1 MEEFSFSTRIFF
13 GEGALE
19 RLRRVQD
26 KKVMIVTDR
35 FMAGIGVPD
44 KVAGHLTRCQV
55 SVFDGVVPD
64 PPIEVVAAGVQALQD
79 CGAEV
84 MIAVGGGST
93 IDAAKAIRAV
103 AKETL
108 HIDTDRWECF
118 AVPTTSGTGSEVT
131 DYAVI
136 TDRAKGIKYPLDSQA
151 LRPPVAILDPELTVS
166 APASVTAD
174 AGMDVLT
181 HALEAYVSKGANDFS
196 DALCEKAVS
205 LVFRFLPLAFQDGT
219 NLLAREKM
227 HNASC
232 MAGLA
237 FNSAG
242 LGLNHGMA
250 HAIGA
255 KLHIAHGRINAM
267 LLPHIITFNADLG
280 RIRNGEY
287 ALAAK
292 KYQRMAKVL
301 DLPAPSVRLG
311 VTNRLREVERTMG
324 DVYGSP
330 AGHLEF
336 QYTARASH
344 ALNKAFGAPIGKA
357 FGITVGAPA
366 AIGVLLADTAV
377 KAATVDVVGYSSPAN
392 GGTSFSNEVILTFTG
407 DSGAVKQ
414 AIIAAR
420 DVGMQVLKTLEP
432 SVELKSTT
440 TPYIL

>member
-136 TDRAKGIKYPLDSQA
+136 TDRAKGIKYPAGRHSGPGAYSFRPGLGNGRRKYGCVDPRAGGIRLQGSQ
-151 LRPPVAILDPELTVS
+151 
-166 APASVTAD
+166 
-174 AGMDVLT
+174 
-181 HALEAYVSKGANDFS
+181 
-196 DALCEKAVS
+196 
-205 LVFRFLPLAFQDGT
+205 RFL
-219 NLLAREKM
+219 R
-227 HNASC
+227 
-232 MAGLA
+232 
-237 FNSAG
+237 
-242 LGLNHGMA
+242 
-250 HAIGA
+250 
-255 KLHIAHGRINAM
+255 
-267 LLPHIITFNADLG
+267 
-280 RIRNGEY
+280 
-287 ALAAK
+287 
-292 KYQRMAKVL
+292 
-301 DLPAPSVRLG
+301 
-311 VTNRLREVERTMG
+311 
-324 DVYGSP
+324 
-330 AGHLEF
+330 
-336 QYTARASH
+336 RA
-344 ALNKAFGAPIGKA
+344 
-357 FGITVGAPA
+357 V
-366 AIGVLLADTAV
+366 
-377 KAATVDVVGYSSPAN
+377 
-392 GGTSFSNEVILTFTG
+392 
-407 DSGAVKQ
+407 
-414 AIIAAR
+414 
-420 DVGMQVLKTLEP
+420 
-432 SVELKSTT
+432 
-440 TPYIL
+440 

>member
-1 MEEFSFSTRIFF
+1 MKEFSFSTRIFF

-19 RLRRVQD
+19 RLRKVED
-26 KKVMIVTDR
+26 KRVMIVTDR
-35 FMAGIGVPD
+35 FMANMGVPD
-44 KVAGHLTRCQV
+44 KVAGYLTRCQV

-64 PPIEVVAAGVQALQD
+64 PPIEVVAAGVQALQES
-79 CGAEV
+79 GAEA

-103 AKETL
+103 AKETH

-131 DYAVI
+131 EYAVI
-136 TDRAKGIKYPLDSQA
+136 TDRAKGIKYPLESKA
-151 LRPPVAILDPELTVS
+151 LRPPVAILDPQLTVS

-181 HALEAYVSKGANDFS
+181 HAIEAYVSKGANDFS

-219 NLLAREKM
+219 DLLAREKM

-242 LGLNHGMA
+242 LGLTHGMA
-250 HAIGA
+250 HAVGG
-255 KLHIAHGRINAM
+255 KLHIPHGRINAM
-267 LLPHIITFNADLG
+267 LLPHIIQFNANLAG
-280 RIRNGEY
+280 VRGGEY

-292 KYQRMAKVL
+292 KYQRLAKTL

-311 VTNRLREVERTMG
+311 VSNLLREVEHLNRVLKIPATLKEWGG
-324 DVYGSP
+324 D
-330 AGHLEF
+330 LE
-336 QYTARASH
+336 QVKQLWDEMVS
-344 ALNKAFGAPIGKA
+344 
-357 FGITVGAPA
+357 A
-366 AIGVLLADTAV
+366 ALADVTTSTNPRPATAENV
-377 KAATVDVVGYSSPAN
+377 SA
-392 GGTSFSNEVILTFTG
+392 ILQRLMG
-407 DSGAVKQ
+407 K
-414 AIIAAR
+414 
-420 DVGMQVLKTLEP
+420 
-432 SVELKSTT
+432 
-440 TPYIL
+440 

>member
-1 MEEFSFSTRIFF
+1 MKEFSFSTRIFF

-19 RLRRVQD
+19 RLRKVED
-26 KKVMIVTDR
+26 KRVMIVTDR
-35 FMAGIGVPD
+35 FMANMGVPD
-44 KVAGHLTRCQV
+44 KVTVYLTRCQV

-64 PPIEVVAAGVQALQD
+64 PPIEVVAAGVQALQES
-79 CGAEV
+79 GAEA

-131 DYAVI
+131 EYAVI
-136 TDRAKGIKYPLDSQA
+136 TDRAKGIKYPLESKA
-151 LRPPVAILDPELTVS
+151 LRPPVAILDPQLTVS

-181 HALEAYVSKGANDFS
+181 HAIEAYVSKGANDFS

-219 NLLAREKM
+219 DLLAREKM

-242 LGLNHGMA
+242 LGLTHGMA
-250 HAIGA
+250 HAVGG
-255 KLHIAHGRINAM
+255 KLHIPHGRINAM
-267 LLPHIITFNADLG
+267 LLPHIIQFNANLAG
-280 RIRNGEY
+280 VRGGEY

-292 KYQRMAKVL
+292 KYQRLAKTL

-311 VTNRLREVERTMG
+311 VSNLLREVEHLNRVLKIPATLKEWGG
-324 DVYGSP
+324 D
-330 AGHLEF
+330 LE
-336 QYTARASH
+336 QVKQLWDEMVS
-344 ALNKAFGAPIGKA
+344 
-357 FGITVGAPA
+357 A
-366 AIGVLLADTAV
+366 ALADVTTSTNPRPATAENV
-377 KAATVDVVGYSSPAN
+377 SA
-392 GGTSFSNEVILTFTG
+392 ILQRLMG
-407 DSGAVKQ
+407 K
-414 AIIAAR
+414 
-420 DVGMQVLKTLEP
+420 
-432 SVELKSTT
+432 
-440 TPYIL
+440 